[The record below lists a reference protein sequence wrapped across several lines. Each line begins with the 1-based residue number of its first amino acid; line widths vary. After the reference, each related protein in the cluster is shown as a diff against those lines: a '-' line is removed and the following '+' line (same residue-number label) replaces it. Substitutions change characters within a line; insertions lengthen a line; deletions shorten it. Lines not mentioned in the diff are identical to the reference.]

1 MVGPFST
8 ARLLLR
14 PFTLADLD
22 DVWAYQRR
30 PEVARF
36 MSWSARD
43 REQSRRSLEQIIRE
57 DGLRVEGDCLAL
69 AVVLR
74 DTGRVVGHV
83 ELVWRS
89 RAHRRGELGYVLDPR
104 HQGHGYA
111 TEAATEMLR
120 YGFEEFGLH
129 RIVARCNT
137 RNTASARLME
147 RLGMR
152 REAHFRECA
161 FGKGEWRDEYVYA
174 LLRTEWTRTPHQ
186 RGG

>member
-8 ARLLLR
+8 ARLVLR
-14 PFTLADLD
+14 TFTLDDLD
-22 DVWAYQRR
+22 DVWAYQRQ

-43 REQSRRSLEQIIRE
+43 REQSRRSLEQMVRE
-57 DGLRVEGDCLAL
+57 DGLRAEGDCLAL
-69 AVVLR
+69 AVVRR

-89 RAHRRGELGYVLDPR
+89 REHRRGELGYVLDPR

-111 TEAATEMLR
+111 TEAATALLR

-129 RIVARCNT
+129 RIVARCSA
-137 RNTASARLME
+137 RNTTSARLAE

-161 FGKGEWRDEYVYA
+161 FGKEEWRDEYVYA
-174 LLRTEWTRTPHQ
+174 MLRAEWTRTAHR

>member
-1 MVGPFST
+1 MVGPFCTS
-8 ARLLLR
+8 RLILR
-14 PFTLADLD
+14 TFTPGDLD

-43 REQSRRSLEQIIRE
+43 REQSRCSLQQMVRE
-57 DGLRVEGDCLAL
+57 DGLRVEGDCLTL
-69 AVVLR
+69 AVVRR
-74 DTGRVVGHV
+74 DTGRVVGQV

-89 RAHRRGELGYVLDPR
+89 REHRRGELGYVLDPR

-120 YGFEEFGLH
+120 YGFETSGLH
-129 RIVARCNT
+129 RIVARCAT
-137 RNTASARLME
+137 RNIASARLME

-174 LLRTEWTRTPHQ
+174 LLRADWTRTAHR